1 MIQVMK
7 YIKNAMIPANIV
19 MGMEQKQITIALN
32 VEEIQKF

>member
-7 YIKNAMIPANIV
+7 YIKNATILANIV